1 MRNPLFLLV
10 LLVCSKT
17 VGNAQTNSSVATT
30 NLSIAAES
38 IERQGSVLLC
48 RGRVEITTDTMVLHA
63 DEMDY
68 HSDTGE
74 AEVRGNVRMK
84 LRSPIKAM
92 CQGAGCVSADSP
104 KAPAMAKISEALEK
118 MLADRQGQ
126 TPK

>member
-1 MRNPLFLLV
+1 VRTPLFLLV
-10 LLVCSKT
+10 LLAYST
-17 VGNAQTNSSVATT
+17 VGNAQTNSSAATT

-68 HSDTGE
+68 HTDTGE
-74 AEVRGNVRMK
+74 AEVRGNVRVT
-84 LRSPIKAM
+84 LRSPIKAT
-92 CQGAGCVSADSP
+92 CQGAGCVSADSLE
-104 KAPAMAKISEALEK
+104 ATAMAKIREALEK